1 MVVSKRVR
9 FILSVIP
16 LVLPM
21 LCVAQ
26 SEPHHAPKQ
35 QTDFDVETPLQH
47 PVVLPSGALN
57 ALKTSKLS
65 ANILRD
71 CAENDGIKMDQIP
84 SSWFAAS
91 WIELSGGQSSGL
103 VIRAQHGCFLGAH
116 ITQFWLLSKVD
127 SNYHVVFAGRADA
140 FRVLSTRTSSFRD
153 VQLIFIMQAGA
164 QTNYVTFKYTNGE
177 YKESGSR
184 TERPY
189 DN

>member
-1 MVVSKRVR
+1 
-9 FILSVIP
+9 
-16 LVLPM
+16 M

-26 SEPHHAPKQ
+26 SEPHHALKE
-35 QTDFDVETPLQH
+35 QTNFDVETPLQH

-65 ANILRD
+65 ANMLRD
-71 CAENDGIKMDQIP
+71 CAENDGIKMDQVP

-103 VIRAQHGCFLGAH
+103 VVRAEAVCFLGAH
-116 ITQFWLLSKVD
+116 ITQFSLLSKVD
-127 SNYHVVFAGRADA
+127 SNYHVVFAGNADG
-140 FRVLSTRTSSFRD
+140 FRVLSTRTGSFRD
-153 VQLIFIMQAGA
+153 VQLIFVMQAGGEI
-164 QTNYVTFKYTNGE
+164 NYVTFKYANGE